1 MRRQTST
8 PAQIYLL
15 TFLYFV
21 VLVMLNLLIA
31 LMGDSYDRVRGWS
44 NLFVALDR
52 EVLIYVRIVRSQ
64 KTKL

>member
-52 EVLIYVRIVRSQ
+52 EVLI
-64 KTKL
+64 